1 MEPYTKEK
9 EDKCKLATWI
19 TLWSRSVC
27 GPHGTNQGLESRE
40 TQTNYIDNTTMQKK
54 IEIVSYM
61 KT

>member
-1 MEPYTKEK
+1 MANKEK
-9 EDKCKLATWI
+9 EELATWI